1 MDLKH
6 CSILVIE
13 DDAAINDVVCSA
25 LKGEGY
31 ECVSA
36 YSGTEARLLLQAEPL
51 ACPFDLVICDLM
63 LPGMSGEEVVAFI
76 RAQSNVPI
84 LVISAKAEVVDR
96 ISLLKQ
102 GVDDY
107 LVKPFDLD
115 ELVARVEA
123 LLRRS
128 GVVKASHMSERDI
141 DKSRTGDIYAGEDN
155 LGEGNQRERA
165 ANNWQ
170 EKAANNWQEK
180 VANNWPERT
189 ADNWPERTANNQ
201 QACAITFGKWLL
213 DEEQR
218 RFEVQGVPVRLTRT
232 EFDIVAALMRYPR
245 KVFTKRE
252 LYEAVWHEES
262 FVEEKAIN
270 THISNIR
277 TKLKGTG
284 TESYIETVWGIG
296 FKLSDSLLD
305 V

>member
-1 MDLKH
+1 MDLKR

-36 YSGTEARLLLQAEPL
+36 YSGTEARLLLQAELL

-96 ISLLKQ
+96 VSLLKQ

-141 DKSRTGDIYAGEDN
+141 DKSRTGDIYAGEGN
-155 LGEGNQRERA
+155 LGEGDQRERA
-165 ANNWQ
+165 DNNRQERTANNWQ
-170 EKAANNWQEK
+170 EN
-180 VANNWPERT
+180 VANNWPER
-189 ADNWPERTANNQ
+189 AAGNWPERTANNQ

-218 RFEVQGVPVRLTRT
+218 RFEVQGVPVRFTRT
-232 EFDIVAALMRYPR
+232 EFDIVAVLMRYPR
-245 KVFTKRE
+245 KVFTRRE
-252 LYEAVWHEES
+252 LYETVWHEES

-305 V
+305 A